1 MDPFPSWSEDRP
13 AVDTPFTGLEGRVI
27 SGPGGQPVFFRA
39 AEDFEVP
46 PHSHGAQW
54 GIVVTG
60 RRELTIGEDSAVSLP
75 GGTYSIPAGET
86 HSARLE
92 AGTHVLDMFQEPD
105 RYETKR

>member
-1 MDPFPSWSEDRP
+1 MDPFPSWSEDLP
-13 AVDTPFTGLEGRVI
+13 EVDTPFTGLEGRVI
-27 SGPGGQPVFFRA
+27 SGPDGQAVFFRA

-60 RRELTIGEDSAVSLP
+60 KLELTIGEDSGVYLP
-75 GGTYSIPAGET
+75 GDTYSIPAGET

-92 AGTHVLDMFQEPD
+92 AGTHVIDVFREPD
-105 RYETKR
+105 RYETKQ